1 MKFVERRERR
11 MKREDPSVKV
21 KARKITLTNLDYEA
35 RERLRDLA
43 TRRDS
48 E

>member
-1 MKFVERRERR
+1 
-11 MKREDPSVKV
+11 MKREDSSVKV

-35 RERLRDLA
+35 RGRLRDLA
-43 TRRDS
+43 ARRDN